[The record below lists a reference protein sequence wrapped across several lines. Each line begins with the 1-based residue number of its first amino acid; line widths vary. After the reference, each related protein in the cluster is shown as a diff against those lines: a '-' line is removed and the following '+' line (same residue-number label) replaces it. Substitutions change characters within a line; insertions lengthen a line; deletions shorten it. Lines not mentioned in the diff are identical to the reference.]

1 MIRKEQILSRMETL
15 PTLPQVVVK
24 LYAVLNNENSSAS
37 DVEAVMKTDPALTAN
52 ILRMTNSP
60 YFGAGRT
67 IDSIRQAVALL
78 GTKRVF
84 EVAASASFSR
94 IIPDTIPGY
103 DVPADG
109 FWTHCI
115 AVAVIAERLALE
127 LKLKTPDL
135 TFTAGLLHD
144 IGKLAIGIFLADEA
158 ESVLGEL
165 ADEGRSFY
173 AAEYSVLGTDHAEIG
188 GLLAESWQLPEKL
201 VHLIRWH
208 HKPSDAK
215 KADPELDIEQERMID
230 LVHAADILAHAFGY
244 GADAGGLARELD
256 DAVVERLGIKVARL
270 ESVAAD
276 TMIQIRDLSASLSGS
291 QEKS

>member
-1 MIRKEQILSRMETL
+1 MIAKEKILSRMETL

-24 LYAVLNNENSSAS
+24 LYAVLNDENSSAQ

-67 IDSIRQAVALL
+67 IDSIRQAIALL

-103 DVPADG
+103 DILASG
-109 FWTHCI
+109 FWTHSI
-115 AVAVIAERLALE
+115 AVAVLSESLALE
-127 LKLKTPDL
+127 LGLKTPDL

-158 ESVLGEL
+158 ETILKEL
-165 ADEGRSFY
+165 DQEDRSFY
-173 AAEYSVLGTDHAEIG
+173 AAEYSALGTDHAEIG

-201 VHLIRWH
+201 CHLIRWH
-208 HKPSDAK
+208 HKPSATKHDGYDLDA
-215 KADPELDIEQERMID
+215 EQERMID
-230 LVHAADILAHAFGY
+230 LVHVADILAHAFGY
-244 GADAGGLARELD
+244 GADAGGLSREMD
-256 DAVVERLGIKVARL
+256 EEVVERLGLKVARL

-276 TMIQIRDLSASLSGS
+276 TMVQIRELSGALTGS
-291 QEKS
+291 